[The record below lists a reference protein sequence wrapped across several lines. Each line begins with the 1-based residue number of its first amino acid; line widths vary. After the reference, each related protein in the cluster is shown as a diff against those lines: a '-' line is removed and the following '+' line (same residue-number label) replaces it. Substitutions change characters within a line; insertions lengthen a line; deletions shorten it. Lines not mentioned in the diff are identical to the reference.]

1 MTPLSCAVALE
12 NLEAFYDDELPVDR
26 KIAVSSHLDQCES
39 CASALAELES
49 LGSSLRSGAPG
60 RVPLPCDEA
69 AGHVSAIVNRVKVEN
84 DASLAMRVRELFD
97 DRHILYAGL
106 GAAAATVACL
116 VIMLSMM
123 RFATKERSDSL
134 AGMMNVL
141 SVPVVEEHP
150 LVIRPIVV
158 DARVM
163 MPRALDSMFSSGDFG
178 DEVLALSGV
187 VTTEGRLANLAVLDA
202 NSDVDMPMAASDAK
216 RYESLFAAVSRV
228 QFEPVIKEGNPVAVN
243 MVWFVANTTVRGRKH
258 IRGGTPASNSHRQVT

>member
-1 MTPLSCAVALE
+1 MTPLSCAAVLE
-12 NLEAFYDDELPVDR
+12 QLEAFHDGELPVDR
-26 KIAVSSHLDQCES
+26 QIAVSSHVDQCES
-39 CASALAELES
+39 CGSALAEVEA
-49 LGSSLRSGAPG
+49 LGSVLRVAAPG
-60 RVPLPCDEA
+60 RAVLHGDEA
-69 AGHVSAIVNRVKVEN
+69 AVQVSAIVNRIKVEN

-97 DRHILYAGL
+97 DRHVLYAGL

-116 VIMLSMM
+116 VIMLGMM

-163 MPRALDSMFSSGDFG
+163 MPRALDSMFSNGDFD

-202 NSDVDMPMAASDAK
+202 NSDADMPMAASDAK
-216 RYESLFAAVSRV
+216 RYQSLVDAVSRV
-228 QFEPVIKEGNPVAVN
+228 QFEPVMKEGSPVAVN

-258 IRGGTPASNSHRQVT
+258 IRGAHAPANSPRQIA